1 MRKTRR
7 LDLSRF
13 FALSWITVIAV
24 LLPNLTVNNAFASA
38 TPSVKKQLDIAIG
51 QTGRFDFSMKN
62 DEPIGIS
69 ITGLSQETAS
79 GFNGECTVYTS
90 AGVNSYKYL
99 QFQNG
104 YVSKKVF
111 SFKTGG
117 SYFLNCTNLSTKEA
131 AKIVIT
137 AVSFES
143 IANPNNGNIT
153 IPGMESALVSVKMTK
168 DIPWFL
174 TILGSSKTTAKG
186 FSGDCDVFDNRG
198 DNTYRSISFS
208 NDSGNSRNSVPAYS
222 GNLVLFCTNNSKEKA
237 VLTFGIHSTAS
248 VRSETVSKISIAPI
262 DFAVLRF
269 TAQKSQ
275 PISISTKGN
284 PKKTTSG
291 FSGDCSIYDEN
302 AQNLYSYFDF
312 SDDRVIAKV
321 ITPSYSGFYYLLC
334 KNRGTE
340 AAIFEVFGLTELKQ
354 ITMTSDILVAG
365 EGSTTTQASSSPKPS
380 VSSTPK
386 PSPSPS
392 SSGATGQGDVT
403 TATNLTIE
411 AQGSIKKIE
420 TGNFT
425 FADIQRALDA
435 ANKAVE
441 TANKALKAASSADA
455 NSSKAQSTAQDALEE
470 AKKVQ
475 QLAKSLESANK
486 SISNLK
492 SAVGAITNTVNAMT
506 VESACRDS
514 KTKLSAGLSITG
526 DVFGSIPTFGD
537 ILALPFSIGSSLND
551 IKAIEK
557 CKGK

>member
-1 MRKTRR
+1 MRETRR

-13 FALSWITVIAV
+13 LVLSQITVIV
-24 LLPNLTVNNAFASA
+24 LLLPNLIINNAFASA
-38 TPSVKKQLDIAIG
+38 TPSIKKQLDIAIG
-51 QTGRFDFSMKN
+51 QTGRFDFSMNKN
-62 DEPIGIS
+62 EPIGIS

-79 GFNGECTVYTS
+79 GFTGDCNVYTS

-99 QFQNG
+99 DFRND
-104 YVSKKVF
+104 YVSTKVF
-111 SFKTGG
+111 YSETGG
-117 SYFLNCTNLSTKEA
+117 SYFLNCKNSSTKEA

-143 IANPNNGNIT
+143 IASRNNGTIT
-153 IPGMESALVSVKMTK
+153 IPGMESALVSVKITK

-174 TILGSSKTTAKG
+174 TILGSGKTTAKG
-186 FSGDCDVFDNRG
+186 FSGECDVYDSSG
-198 DNTYRSISFS
+198 INTYRSISFS
-208 NDSGNSRNSVPAYS
+208 NDSGNSRSSTPTYS
-222 GNLVLFCTNNSKEKA
+222 GDLVLFCTNNSREKA
-237 VLTFGIHSTAS
+237 VLAFGIHSTAAL
-248 VRSETVSKISIAPI
+248 RSETVSKISIAPM
-262 DFAVLRF
+262 DFSVLRF

-284 PKKTTSG
+284 PKQTTSG
-291 FSGDCSIYDEN
+291 FSGDCLIYDEN
-302 AQNLYSYFDF
+302 AQNLFTYIDF
-312 SDDRVIAKV
+312 SADRVIAKV

-340 AAIFEVFGLTELKQ
+340 AANFEVFGLTELKQ
-354 ITMTSDILVAG
+354 ITMTSDFLIAG
-365 EGSTTTQASSSPKPS
+365 EGSTTTKVSSSPKPS

-392 SSGATGQGDVT
+392 LSGTTGQGDVS

-506 VESACRDS
+506 IESACRDS
-514 KTKLSAGLSITG
+514 KTKLSAGSSI
-526 DVFGSIPTFGD
+526 IGD
-537 ILALPFSIGSSLND
+537 IFGLIPVVGDSLALPFSIGSSLND